1 MKSIAPVIISLTSYS
16 ERINVVHKVIASLK
30 EQNTPVDKIILW
42 LDETEVTYE
51 QLPKQL
57 SSLEDEFF
65 EIKFCAN
72 YKSYKKLVPTIKA
85 YPKATIITFDDDIV
99 LPSNIIGDLLSYHQL
114 KPKAIIA
121 ARGRV
126 IRTDQTGSFLSYG
139 QWPLLSNKDPVSAS
153 LCIAPIGYGG
163 VLYPS
168 GSLDDEVINSDVFQS
183 IADNADDI
191 WFKCMA
197 LLKGTETL
205 IMPRSCSAKYRMIEG
220 SQDSAL
226 YLTTNIDNRNVEV
239 LSRIIEHYPKLSDC
253 FKSPRFDD
261 VVVAADYML
270 ELMNSTTLFED
281 NTQGVNFFRDA
292 AIKAEKF
299 DVNLA
304 FSLMKMAKKFRPKG
318 PVILKKLSEYR
329 KVLTK

>member
-1 MKSIAPVIISLTSYS
+1 MKSTAPVIISLTSYS

-42 LDETEVTYE
+42 LDETELTHE

-57 SSLEDEFF
+57 SLLEDELF
-65 EIKFCAN
+65 EINFCAN
-72 YKSYKKLVPTIKA
+72 YKSYKKLVPTLKA
-85 YPKATIITFDDDIV
+85 YPTATIITFDDDIV
-99 LPSNIIGDLLSYHQL
+99 LSSNIVGDLLSYHQQ

-126 IRTDQTGSFLSYG
+126 IRTDEAGAFLHYG
-139 QWPLLSNKDPVSAS
+139 QWPLLSNKEPLLAPFSIV
-153 LCIAPIGYGG
+153 PIGYGG

-168 GSLDDEVINSDVFQS
+168 GSLDTEVINSDVFQS

-197 LLKGTETL
+197 LLKGSETL
-205 IMPRSCSAKYRMIEG
+205 IMPRSCSAKYKMIEG

-226 YLTTNIDNRNVEV
+226 YLTTNIDNINVEV
-239 LSRIIEHYPKLSDC
+239 LSRIIEHYPTLSGC

-261 VVVAADYML
+261 VVVDASYML
-270 ELMNSTTLFED
+270 ELVNATKLFESPS
-281 NTQGVNFFRDA
+281 QGFSFFRDS
-292 AIKAEKF
+292 AINAEKF
-299 DVNLA
+299 DVKLA
-304 FSLMKMAKKFRPKG
+304 FAS
-318 PVILKKLSEYR
+318 
-329 KVLTK
+329 